1 VMGMPRRFSQVR
13 WGRDNAYPQ
22 IHRGKLVVMKAPTP
36 SLGRRYFSHPE
47 HGPLPA
53 LLILL
58 TFGTGLIDAISIIG
72 LGRVFVA
79 NMTGNIVFIGFA
91 IAHAPGFSL
100 WGSLVALA
108 AFLVGAAAGT
118 GLISRFGTHRGR
130 LLRNA
135 LIVQLAL
142 FVVALALSV
151 VTPEP
156 LATAPQ
162 LAIVAI
168 GALALGIQN
177 AVVRHLAV
185 PDMTT
190 TVLTMTLTGVGSD
203 IRNGDLRAAG
213 WRLVTVL
220 AMLLGA
226 MLGATLVLLLGVSAG
241 IAGVALLLAV
251 TLVGATLAARGTP
264 DWAAGE
270 KSA

>member
-1 VMGMPRRFSQVR
+1 ME
-13 WGRDNAYPQ
+13 A
-22 IHRGKLVVMKAPTP
+22 LTP
-36 SLGRRYFSHPE
+36 SPGRSFFAHPV

-91 IAHAPGFSL
+91 LARAPGYSL

-108 AFLVGAAAGT
+108 AFLVGAAAGSSV
-118 GLISRFGTHRGR
+118 ISRFGAHRGK

-135 LIVQLAL
+135 LMVQLAL
-142 FVVALALSV
+142 FVVALGLSV
-151 VTPEP
+151 LSPEP
-156 LATAPQ
+156 LSTASQ
-162 LAIVAI
+162 LAILAL

-203 IRNGDLRAAG
+203 LRNRDLTAAG
-213 WRLVTVL
+213 RRLVAVL

-226 MLGATLVLLLGVSAG
+226 AVGATLVLRLGVSTG
-241 IAGVALLLAV
+241 IAGVAILLAV
-251 TLVGATLAARGTP
+251 TLVRATIAARGTP
-264 DWAAGE
+264 AWAAGGA